1 MKLIHVTKNKSKVYR
16 LKDNIINKKSMKN
29 KYKNKFY
36 WNEETLEHFRFN
48 SSYVNKKEIEK
59 EVTKF
64 VENEC
69 DLEENETEEM
79 LIKDLLNQ
87 IYNN

>member
-1 MKLIHVTKNKSKVYR
+1 
-16 LKDNIINKKSMKN
+16 MKN

-87 IYNN
+87 INNTTIEEIETLKNKL

>member
-1 MKLIHVTKNKSKVYR
+1 
-16 LKDNIINKKSMKN
+16 MKN

-36 WNEETLEHFRFN
+36 WNEDTLEHFRFN

-69 DLEENETEEM
+69 SLEENETEEM
-79 LIKDLLNQ
+79 LIKDLLHQ

>member
-1 MKLIHVTKNKSKVYR
+1 
-16 LKDNIINKKSMKN
+16 MKN
-29 KYKNKFY
+29 KYKNKFH
-36 WNEETLEHFRFN
+36 WNDETLEHFRFN
-48 SSYVNKKEIEK
+48 SSYVNKEEIEK

-69 DLEENETEEM
+69 SLEENETEEM
-79 LIKDLLNQ
+79 LIKDLLHQ

>member
-1 MKLIHVTKNKSKVYR
+1 MKRFS
-16 LKDNIINKKSMKN
+16 
-29 KYKNKFY
+29 
-36 WNEETLEHFRFN
+36 WNEDTLEHFRFN

-59 EVTKF
+59 EVTMF

-69 DLEENETEEM
+69 SLEENETEEM

-87 IYNN
+87 IFQD

>member
-1 MKLIHVTKNKSKVYR
+1 
-16 LKDNIINKKSMKN
+16 MKN
-29 KYKNKFY
+29 KYKNKFH
-36 WNEETLEHFRFN
+36 WNDETLEHFRFN

-69 DLEENETEEM
+69 SLEENETEEM
-79 LIKDLLNQ
+79 LIKDLLHQ

>member
-1 MKLIHVTKNKSKVYR
+1 MKELR
-16 LKDNIINKKSMKN
+16 MKR
-29 KYKNKFY
+29 FF
-36 WNEETLEHFRFN
+36 WNEDTLEHFRFN
-48 SSYVNKKEIEK
+48 SSYINKKELEK
-59 EVTKF
+59 EVTEF

-87 IYNN
+87 IYEL

>member
-1 MKLIHVTKNKSKVYR
+1 
-16 LKDNIINKKSMKN
+16 MKN

-69 DLEENETEEM
+69 SLEENETEEM
-79 LIKDLLNQ
+79 LIKDLLHQ

>member
-1 MKLIHVTKNKSKVYR
+1 
-16 LKDNIINKKSMKN
+16 MKN
-29 KYKNKFY
+29 KYKNKFH
-36 WNEETLEHFRFN
+36 WNEDTLEHFRFN
-48 SSYVNKKEIEK
+48 SSYVNKEEIEK

-69 DLEENETEEM
+69 SLEENETEEM
-79 LIKDLLNQ
+79 LIKDLLHQ

>member
-1 MKLIHVTKNKSKVYR
+1 MK
-16 LKDNIINKKSMKN
+16 

-36 WNEETLEHFRFN
+36 WNDETLEHFRFN

-69 DLEENETEEM
+69 SLEENETEEM
-79 LIKDLLNQ
+79 LIKDLLHQ

>member
-1 MKLIHVTKNKSKVYR
+1 
-16 LKDNIINKKSMKN
+16 MKN
-29 KYKNKFY
+29 KYKNKFH
-36 WNEETLEHFRFN
+36 WNEDTLEHFRFN

-69 DLEENETEEM
+69 SLEENETEEM
-79 LIKDLLNQ
+79 LIKDLLHQ

>member
-1 MKLIHVTKNKSKVYR
+1 MK
-16 LKDNIINKKSMKN
+16 
-29 KYKNKFY
+29 KYKNKFH
-36 WNEETLEHFRFN
+36 WNDETLEHFRFN

-69 DLEENETEEM
+69 SLEENETEEM
-79 LIKDLLNQ
+79 LIKDLLHQ

>member
-1 MKLIHVTKNKSKVYR
+1 
-16 LKDNIINKKSMKN
+16 MKN

-48 SSYVNKKEIEK
+48 SSYVNKKELEK
-59 EVTKF
+59 EVIKF

-87 IYNN
+87 IYNK